1 MWRASRQRGTLVFS
15 PVIEGNWKD
24 QECPKGLGC
33 LSPPPYPPLILPD
46 CFSPFVNS
54 LSFYRIIGI
63 KDKMKRLFFLN
74 AATHVENDE
83 KNLIAR
89 KSPQLMC
96 LVNATSKLSIDIE
109 PITASLSSAEA
120 PAGYPYTNSNNGKI
134 EPARETMGRGKRR
147 EGLSSFFP
155 LPISLSFFF
164 LPSLPTTQGG
174 LCGGDSYCF
183 YKRKQW
189 GSKDD
194 AVVRKSPTTRV
205 ARPRIPVRSRVCC
218 WFNTF
223 Y

>member
-1 MWRASRQRGTLVFS
+1 
-15 PVIEGNWKD
+15 
-24 QECPKGLGC
+24 
-33 LSPPPYPPLILPD
+33 
-46 CFSPFVNS
+46 
-54 LSFYRIIGI
+54 
-63 KDKMKRLFFLN
+63 MKRLFFLN

-89 KSPQLMC
+89 KFPQLMC
-96 LVNATSKLSIDIE
+96 LVNATRKLSIDIE

-120 PAGYPYTNSNNGKI
+120 SAGYPYKNSNNGKI
-134 EPARETMGRGKRR
+134 ESARGTMGRGKRR
-147 EGLSSFFP
+147 GGLSSFFP
-155 LPISLSFFF
+155 LPIVPRALSFF
-164 LPSLPTTQGG
+164 LPSLLTTQGG

-194 AVVRKSPTTRV
+194 AVVRKSPSTRV

-218 WFNTF
+218 RFNTF